1 MTAMHPLRQRM
12 VEDMQL
18 AGLRPNTQESYAGAV
33 SLLARYYGRSPEQLV
48 EDDVRAFF
56 LHEINVRKLAPN
68 TVRTHI
74 YGVRFFY
81 ERTLGRALPILDLVR
96 PAKRRKLPLALAHD
110 EVKRALSAVREA
122 HFRTALAT
130 IYSCGLRLAE
140 VCTLQVEHVQS
151 ALAQLR
157 VVDGKGGVDRVVP
170 LPGRI
175 LELLREHYRRT
186 RPPLPWVFVDKA
198 RTGHMVRATLQR
210 VFKAAVGESGVNPAA
225 SIHTLRHSYATNLVV
240 AGIPLPVLQ
249 KWLGHRSLQTTAVY
263 THLADPPPRD
273 CVALVNELM
282 ADL

>member
-33 SLLARYYGRSPEQLV
+33 SLLARYCGRSPDRLGE
-48 EDDVRAFF
+48 EDVRAFF
-56 LHEINVRKLAPN
+56 LHEINDTKLSPS

-81 ERTLGRALPILDLVR
+81 ERTLGRELPILDLVR
-96 PAKRRKLPLALAHD
+96 PAKRRKLPLALSHD

-130 IYSCGLRLAE
+130 IYSCGLRLGE
-140 VCTLQVEHVQS
+140 VCVLQVGHVHGS
-151 ALAQLR
+151 LEQLR
-157 VVDGKGGVDRVVP
+157 VSDGKGGVDRVVP
-170 LPGRI
+170 LPGRA

-186 RPPLPWVFVDKA
+186 RPPLPWVFADRA
-198 RTGHMVRATLQR
+198 GTGHLVRATLQK
-210 VFKAAVGESGVNPAA
+210 VFKAAVRESGVNPAA
-225 SIHTLRHSYATNLVV
+225 SVHTLRHSYATNLVL
-240 AGIPLPVLQ
+240 AGIPLPVVQ
-249 KWLGHRSLQTTAVY
+249 KWLGHRSLRTTAVY
-263 THLADPPPRD
+263 THLADSPPRD